1 MHQVTSDFRMHELSN
16 SLSVPVVLACFH
28 DDASIAQL
36 PNKNP
41 TIDSKT
47 LHAIRKV
54 VRTHFAGPVELD
66 LLCRQSDTLE
76 VRPPDEILRRHP
88 NPSDTISEPQMFT
101 RETVQSIN
109 TQFPGTLQKLKVC
122 ELQSV
127 VQPKFVED
135 HPPSNAL
142 DTSPAKGYSYKVH
155 SRSALGKT
163 GISVLVFIDHANCA
177 HQRAWTR
184 RARTGT
190 M

>member
-1 MHQVTSDFRMHELSN
+1 MKSRSCHL
-16 SLSVPVVLACFH
+16 
-28 DDASIAQL
+28 
-36 PNKNP
+36 
-41 TIDSKT
+41 
-47 LHAIRKV
+47 
-54 VRTHFAGPVELD
+54 
-66 LLCRQSDTLE
+66 
-76 VRPPDEILRRHP
+76 
-88 NPSDTISEPQMFT
+88 NPSDTVSEPQMFT
-101 RETVQSIN
+101 RETVQSVN
-109 TQFPGTLQKLKVC
+109 TQFPGTLRKLKVC

-155 SRSALGKT
+155 SRSALGRT